1 MNLRTPLSRVRGLGS
16 ARDGTHHFIL
26 QRLSAMALIPLT
38 LWFVAS
44 LIFFMLRASHAN
56 LVGWI
61 KAPWHAELL
70 ILFFLFLFY
79 HAYIGLH
86 EVVVDYVHNPILKM
100 TTVVLMQLIIMTMT
114 TISVL
119 AILRITLGG

>member
-1 MNLRTPLSRVRGLGS
+1 MNLRTPLSQVRGLGS
-16 ARDGTHHFIL
+16 ARAGTHHFIL
-26 QRLSAMALIPLT
+26 QRLSAMVLVPLS

-44 LIFFMLRASHAN
+44 LIFFMLRASHAS
-56 LVGWI
+56 LVSWI
-61 KAPWHAELL
+61 KTPWHAEWL

-86 EVVVDYVHNPILKM
+86 EVVVDYVHNSILKM
-100 TTVVLMQLIIMTMT
+100 TTLVLMQLVIMTMT

>member
-1 MNLRTPLSRVRGLGS
+1 MNLRTPLSQVRGLGS
-16 ARDGTHHFIL
+16 TQDGTRHFIW
-26 QRLSAMALIPLT
+26 QRFSAMALIPLT

-44 LIFFMLRASHAN
+44 LIFFMLKASHAS
-56 LVGWI
+56 LVSWI

-70 ILFFLFLFY
+70 ILFFLFWFY

-86 EVVVDYVHNPILKM
+86 EVVVDYVHNQVIKVITL
-100 TTVVLMQLIIMTMT
+100 VLMQMVTMTMT
-114 TISVL
+114 IISIL